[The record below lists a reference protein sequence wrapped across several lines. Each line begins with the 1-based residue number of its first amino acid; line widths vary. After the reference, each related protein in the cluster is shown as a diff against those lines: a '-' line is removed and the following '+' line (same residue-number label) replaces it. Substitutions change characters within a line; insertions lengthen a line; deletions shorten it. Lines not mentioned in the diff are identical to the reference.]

1 MTDTPELL
9 PCPFCGGEAKIYN
22 ADLETYYAVSCT
34 NCDMA
39 VTGAFYES
47 EEEAA
52 KPWNLRVPPKAEPD
66 VSEFYVVE
74 EPDLAAILAEPAD
87 GAPDTVWITDGQ
99 YPYFKDGWTGGD
111 WSCDDG
117 QCGEPYTRADLHQA
131 DLAERDARIAE
142 LEAGYTSDGN
152 LWRFWR
158 DKVFDSVGKNTEL
171 HKRLATARNDAL
183 EEAANKLK
191 ETSNKLRQL
200 GQSQGRV
207 NDFEQ
212 ASCTILALK
221 SEVG

>member
-1 MTDTPELL
+1 MDFTP
-9 PCPFCGGEAKIYN
+9 I
-22 ADLETYYAVSCT
+22 
-34 NCDMA
+34 M
-39 VTGAFYES
+39 
-47 EEEAA
+47 EENNMSSD
-52 KPWNLRVPPKAEPD
+52 KPT
-66 VSEFYVVE
+66 
-74 EPDLAAILAEPAD
+74 D
-87 GAPDTVWITDGQ
+87 GAPEMMKTTAIELISKAIWGMQ
-99 YPYFKDGWTGGD
+99 EAHGAMRHDGWKGH
-111 WSCDDG
+111 SMEA
-117 QCGEPYTRADLHQA
+117 QAVYAALQGEYSELWIHNSI
-131 DLAERDARIAE
+131 LAERDARIAE